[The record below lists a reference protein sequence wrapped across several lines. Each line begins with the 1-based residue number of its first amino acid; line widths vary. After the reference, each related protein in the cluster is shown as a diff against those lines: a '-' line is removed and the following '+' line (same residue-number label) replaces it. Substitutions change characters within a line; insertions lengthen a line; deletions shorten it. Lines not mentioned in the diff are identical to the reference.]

1 MGRRLD
7 VAESV
12 WEGSRPHLLFNQLI
26 HYLSDLL
33 PLFSGNPLHSA
44 LRPRVKENGKEQL
57 RSFPVKLSP
66 HAFGE
71 VIFSSHSHSG
81 NSLPT

>member
-12 WEGSRPHLLFNQLI
+12 WEGSRPQLLFNQLI
-26 HYLSDLL
+26 HYLSDVLA
-33 PLFSGNPLHSA
+33 LFSGNPFHSA
-44 LRPRVKENGKEQL
+44 LQPRIKVDRQAQL
-57 RSFPVKLSP
+57 RSFSVKLSP
-66 HAFGE
+66 HGFGE
-71 VIFSSHSHSG
+71 IIFSSHSHSG